1 MKKKFGWNFFFQ
13 ILFAQGF
20 IPRGTFL
27 YNMNFRINFLHKKA
41 VCNFSFNYKQL
52 FYNLSF
58 CVFYVSFHLQSL
70 YLYYFCSLLFLLRYF
85 SIYILLFHTKLFWL
99 FVFSSP
105 IQNNMYLFFWINF
118 FNHNWFNTNSVCPPH
133 ISKNLV
139 S

>member
-99 FVFSSP
+99 FVFLLQFHNMNFSGILFKTICISSFGLIFQP
-105 IQNNMYLFFWINF
+105 
-118 FNHNWFNTNSVCPPH
+118 
-133 ISKNLV
+133 
-139 S
+139 